1 VAVLA
6 AKTNAD
12 IISDTKST
20 QNELKNGKS
29 LQTKRTRKREENGQD
44 E

>member
-1 VAVLA
+1 LA

-12 IISDTKST
+12 IASEAKST
-20 QNELKNGKS
+20 QSQLKNDKS